1 MQPCTEMI
9 KDTHHCLKALDG
21 PERETSCGVIL
32 FCINKYSFVLSNNEP
47 GGVYH
52 DTYIRVRVE

>member
-9 KDTHHCLKALDG
+9 KDTHNCLKALDG

-32 FCINKYSFVLSNNEP
+32 FCINSFVLSNNGS